1 MRRTLIL
8 TAVLSLGLSS
18 AALLTGCK
26 DKAASAPESFGER
39 AVKSGAFTGATPVRA
54 EKVMSALAADY
65 VRLALAYGHYDKNYV
80 DAFTG
85 DPDLYAAIKAAPI
98 ALDEIK
104 SEADQLM
111 AALIALPD
119 DIADP
124 ARLHMLKGDVTA
136 LQTRI
141 AMSQGQSFTFD
152 EETLRLYGAVV
163 PPFTVEQFDEALAV
177 LEAEGGSDEPVIIPE
192 DKVKLVMET
201 AIAECRR
208 RTKLHYDLP
217 ESERFDMEFVTD
229 KPWSAYNWYK
239 GDYRSVIQINLD
251 QPMQMDRVLDLGCHE
266 GYPGHHVF
274 NVLAERDRIKAK
286 GWSEGTVV
294 PLYSPAGPIME
305 GSGNYGLTL
314 AFPGDEK
321 AAYERDILAPLAG
334 MSMDDNIKP
343 QSEAVKAAKRTLDY
357 VSIYAARE
365 YLDGRMSPE
374 EAADFLVKYSDDT
387 PSRALQ
393 RLDFFNTYRGYIIN
407 YTLGQHV
414 IGDWV
419 EMRVA
424 QGQDPWEAFA
434 YILNTPV
441 SIAKLQDD
449 LKKSTAP

>member
-1 MRRTLIL
+1 MRRALL
-8 TAVLSLGLSS
+8 FSASCLCLVS
-18 AALLTGCK
+18 AALLMGCT

-39 AVKSGAFTGATPVRA
+39 VVKSGAFNDPIPVRQ
-54 EKVMSALAADY
+54 EKVVNALVADY
-65 VRLALAYGHYDKNYV
+65 IRLALAFGHYDKNYV

-85 DPDLYAAIKAAPI
+85 DPKLYDAIKANPI

-104 SEADQLM
+104 AEADQLM
-111 AALIALPD
+111 AALSDLPEGA
-119 DIADP
+119 ADP

-177 LEAEGGSDEPVIIPE
+177 IEAQGGSAEPVIIPE

-208 RTKLHYDLP
+208 RTKLHYALP
-217 ESERFDMEFVTD
+217 EQERFDMEFVTD

-251 QPMQMDRVLDLGCHE
+251 QPLTMDRVLDLGCHE

-274 NVLAERDRIKAK
+274 NILAEHDRIKAK

-314 AFPGDEK
+314 AFPGDEQ
-321 AAYERDILAPLAG
+321 AAYERDVLAPLAG
-334 MSMDDNIKP
+334 VSMDEDKMP

-357 VSIYAARE
+357 VGIYTARE
-365 YLDGRMSPE
+365 YLDGRMSRE
-374 EAADFLVKYSDDT
+374 EAADFLEKYDNNT

-393 RLDFFNTYRGYIIN
+393 RLDFFDTYRGYIIN

-424 QGQDPWEAFA
+424 QGQDPWGAFA

-441 SIAKLQDD
+441 TIAQLQDD
-449 LKKSTAP
+449 LK